1 MPAMLVF
8 ALRLFIPLMRA
19 LLAIVAPQVAAAD
32 DTRIVEQQEPAA
44 SPRQRLDDLFTA
56 LRRQHDPDQA
66 ASIANQ
72 IKIEWSQSGSA
83 TVDLLM
89 QWAGKAIAEKRNA
102 AAFDFLDQ
110 VIALQPHYVDGWNQ
124 RATLNYALGD
134 YNKSMADIEQVLR
147 IEPRHFG
154 ALAGMAAIFSENGK
168 DQQALDVWQRFLAIY
183 PASRA
188 AQQQVDQLTEKLAG
202 TRT

>member
-1 MPAMLVF
+1 LCRP
-8 ALRLFIPLMRA
+8 A
-19 LLAIVAPQVAAAD
+19 LLLPVLLFATAPQLAAAD
-32 DTRIVEQQEPAA
+32 DSRIVEQPDPGV
-44 SPRQRLDDLFTA
+44 SPRQHLDDMFTA

-66 ASIANQ
+66 AGIVNQ
-72 IKIEWSQSGSA
+72 IKAEWMNSGSA

-89 QWAGKAIAEKRNA
+89 QWAAKAIAEKRNA
-102 AAFDFLDQ
+102 AAYDFLDQ
-110 VIALQPHYVDGWNQ
+110 VIALKPDYVEGWNQ

-147 IEPRHFG
+147 IEPRHLG

-168 DQQALDVWQRFLAIY
+168 DAQTLEIWQRFLTIY

-188 AQQQVDQLTEKLAG
+188 AQDQVEKLTEKLAG
-202 TRT
+202 SRT